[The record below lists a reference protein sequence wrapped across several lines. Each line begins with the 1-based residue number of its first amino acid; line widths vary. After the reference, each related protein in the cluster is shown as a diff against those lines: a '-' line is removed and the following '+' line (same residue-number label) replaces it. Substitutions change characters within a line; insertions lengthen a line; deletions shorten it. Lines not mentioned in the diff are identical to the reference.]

1 MENWK
6 RVWRRG
12 IAPLCSTA
20 TLRKLEQVL
29 ESDSPQLTQGDTV
42 RPYPVIYKSLPINHP
57 SQPCNSAPD
66 AACLIAWIGWQ
77 GGEAT
82 LTKTKDV
89 AAWFGHATEKIVAL
103 VGFDEFC
110 VFLNWFDETP
120 RPDMRHLLL
129 EEVRRS
135 LTAGVTF
142 RSEWN
147 PVPHNP
153 LELDPYTVLE
163 DEHADEPLAVVG

>member
-1 MENWK
+1 M
-6 RVWRRG
+6 
-12 IAPLCSTA
+12 
-20 TLRKLEQVL
+20 
-29 ESDSPQLTQGDTV
+29 
-42 RPYPVIYKSLPINHP
+42 
-57 SQPCNSAPD
+57 
-66 AACLIAWIGWQ
+66 
-77 GGEAT
+77 
-82 LTKTKDV
+82 